1 MTETFAIDRI
11 DDYYDKAFEVYCEL
25 NSVSSDELTDEELQE
40 VYLYAGNHIG
50 FFIAWVI
57 KHDFIS
63 IEYKDNEGIN
73 KVKKETMT
81 GTEFLIE
88 YCDSKFWSDD
98 VLESLIPFIK
108 EYYLENYFQDYC
120 DWVINELCDLPME
133 FIGTWEDYYEF
144 EPIIDDAY
152 KKFCEINGYRI

>member
-1 MTETFAIDRI
+1 METFAIDRI
-11 DDYYDKAFEVYCEL
+11 DDYYDKALEVYCDLKE
-25 NSVSSDELTDEELQE
+25 VSPDKLTGEELQE

-50 FFIAWVI
+50 FFVAWVI
-57 KHDFIS
+57 KHDFIGV
-63 IEYKDNEGIN
+63 EHRDNEGIN
-73 KVKKETMT
+73 KVKEETMT
-81 GTEFLIE
+81 GTEYLIE
-88 YCDSKFWSDD
+88 YCDTKFWSED

-108 EYYLENYFQDYC
+108 EYYLTSYFKDYC

-152 KKFCEINGYRI
+152 KRFCEMKGDRI